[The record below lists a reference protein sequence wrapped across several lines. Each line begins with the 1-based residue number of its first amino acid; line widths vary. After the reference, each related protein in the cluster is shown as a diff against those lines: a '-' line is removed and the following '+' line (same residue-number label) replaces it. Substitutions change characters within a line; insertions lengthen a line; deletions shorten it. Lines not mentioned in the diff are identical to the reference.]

1 MIPIVKLPSSHCILR
16 TDRSAGRAAIA
27 DRGGA
32 DVFEWLSAP
41 SAVGLGGS
49 VARPEVSI
57 AGASA
62 VQPFGELLLQIC
74 CRCSR
79 ELSEVQFLIAV
90 EEDHGACLGGVVQ
103 LLCHKFRFSLSSG
116 GSKMSR

>member
-1 MIPIVKLPSSHCILR
+1 MFLS
-16 TDRSAGRAAIA
+16 G
-27 DRGGA
+27 
-32 DVFEWLSAP
+32 FSAP

-74 CRCSR
+74 CRCSS
-79 ELSEVQFLIAV
+79 ELWEVQFLIAV

>member
-1 MIPIVKLPSSHCILR
+1 LHTS
-16 TDRSAGRAAIA
+16 DRSQRLTALLLRLGERLMFLRGYRPMGGRARRFDGPA
-27 DRGGA
+27 GG
-32 DVFEWLSAP
+32 VHCRSE
-41 SAVGLGGS
+41 
-49 VARPEVSI
+49 R
-57 AGASA
+57 A

-74 CRCSR
+74 CWCSSG
-79 ELSEVQFLIAV
+79 LSEVQFLIAV